1 MRTSMKMNAD
11 TNNGQ
16 VNVCSDEKSEDLKYM
31 IELVYIWRLL
41 EVLIQH
47 LNLIQCDFDS
57 FIISE
62 PLICDSENRWS
73 V

>member
-31 IELVYIWRLL
+31 IELVYI
-41 EVLIQH
+41 
-47 LNLIQCDFDS
+47 
-57 FIISE
+57 
-62 PLICDSENRWS
+62 
-73 V
+73 